1 MNKPSDMIPWA
12 KPTLV
17 GREEEYVRDALA
29 STWISGGPYVEQLEE
44 QFESLLNVPCA
55 AVTANGTTA
64 LHLAYLALGVQP
76 GDEIILPGFAYMGAA
91 NVAILCGARPVFVDV
106 DPATWCIA
114 PAATER
120 AVTKRTKAIV
130 PIHTY
135 GNVCHLDAIL
145 ELATSHGVAV
155 IEDAAEC
162 LGSRWKGEM
171 AGTLG
176 TMGTYSFHATK
187 TITTGEGGM
196 VVTRDSALAK
206 RLRLYRSHGML
217 RQQRYYWHEVP
228 GHNFRLTNM
237 QAAMG
242 CAQLEKFDA
251 IVAARL
257 RIHDLYGQR
266 FQGEHGITPQF
277 FAPEV
282 SPVLWTMAL
291 KLDASAFPQG
301 RDQVI
306 AGMRSAGVECR
317 PGFYAPSQQPIYDSP
332 PLPHAEELA
341 AQIISLPTFPDL
353 QEEQIDF
360 ISQTLLKFRR

>member
-1 MNKPSDMIPWA
+1 MIPWA

-17 GREEEYVRDALA
+17 GREDEYVRDALA
-29 STWISGGPYVEQLEE
+29 STWISGGPYVEKLEAS
-44 QFESLLNVPCA
+44 FRSLLDVPFA
-55 AVTANGTTA
+55 SVTANGTTA
-64 LHLAYLALGVQP
+64 LHLAYLALDVQP

-91 NVAILCGARPVFVDV
+91 NIAILCGACPVFVDV

-114 PAATER
+114 PDAIEKAI
-120 AVTKRTKAIV
+120 TKKTKAVV
-130 PIHTY
+130 PVHTY
-135 GNVCHLDAIL
+135 GNVCNLDAIL
-145 ELATSHGVAV
+145 GLAASHNIAV

-162 LGSRWKGEM
+162 LGSRWKNQW

-196 VVTRDSALAK
+196 VVTRDSALAE

-251 IVAARL
+251 IVAARMKV
-257 RIHDLYGQR
+257 HELYGKR
-266 FQGEHGITPQF
+266 FRGEHGITPQF

-282 SPVLWTMAL
+282 SPILWTMAL
-291 KLDASAFPQG
+291 KLDGSSFPQG
-301 RDQVI
+301 RDKVI
-306 AGMRSAGVECR
+306 AEMLDAGVECR
-317 PGFYAPSQQPIYDSP
+317 PGFYASSQQPIYDSP
-332 PLPHAEELA
+332 PMPHAEELA
-341 AQIISLPTFPDL
+341 GQIISLPTFPDL
-353 QEEQIDF
+353 KEEQIDF
-360 ISQTLLKFRR
+360 ISQTLFKFRR

>member
-1 MNKPSDMIPWA
+1 MIPWA
-12 KPTLV
+12 KPTLF
-17 GREEEYVRDALA
+17 GREDEYVRDALA
-29 STWISGGPYVEQLEE
+29 STWISGGPYVETLEE
-44 QFESLLNVPCA
+44 KFRSLLDVPFA
-55 AVTANGTTA
+55 SVTSNGTTA
-64 LHLAYLALGVQP
+64 LHLAYLALDIRP

-91 NVAILCGARPVFVDV
+91 NIALLCGARPIFVDV

-114 PAATER
+114 PGAIEKAIS
-120 AVTKRTKAIV
+120 KKTKAIV

-135 GNVCHLDAIL
+135 GNVCDLSGIL
-145 ELATSHGVAV
+145 ELAASHDVAV

-162 LGSRWKGEM
+162 LGSQWKGQP

-196 VVTRDSALAK
+196 VVTRDPTLAE

-251 IVAARL
+251 IMAAR
-257 RIHDLYGQR
+257 RTVHQRYGQR
-266 FQGEHGITPQF
+266 FQGEHGLVPQF
-277 FAPEV
+277 FAREV
-282 SPVLWTMAL
+282 SPILWTMAL
-291 KLDASAFPQG
+291 KLDPSAFPQG
-301 RDQVI
+301 RDEVI
-306 AGMRSAGVECR
+306 AEMRGAGIECR
-317 PGFYAPSQQPIYDSP
+317 PGFYTPSQQPIYDSP
-332 PLPHAEELA
+332 ALPQAEELA
-341 AQIISLPTFPDL
+341 RQVISLPTFPDL
-353 QEEQIDF
+353 KEEEIDF
-360 ISQTLLKFRR
+360 ISQTLLSFRR

>member
-1 MNKPSDMIPWA
+1 MIPWA
-12 KPTLV
+12 KPTLF
-17 GREEEYVRDALA
+17 GREDEYVRDALA
-29 STWISGGPYVEQLEE
+29 STWISGGPYVEKLEDS
-44 QFESLLNVPCA
+44 FRSLLDVPFA
-55 AVTANGTTA
+55 SVTANGTTA

-114 PAATER
+114 PAAIEK
-120 AVTKRTKAIV
+120 AITKKTKAVV
-130 PIHTY
+130 PVHTY
-135 GNVCHLDAIL
+135 GNVCNLDAIL
-145 ELATSHGVAV
+145 GLAASHNIAV

-162 LGSRWKGEM
+162 LGSRWKNQW

-196 VVTRDSALAK
+196 VVTRDSALAE

-257 RIHDLYGQR
+257 RVHDLYGKR

-277 FAPEV
+277 FASEA

-291 KLDASAFPQG
+291 KLDGSAFPQG
-301 RDQVI
+301 RDKVV
-306 AGMRSAGVECR
+306 AEMLGAGVECR
-317 PGFYAPSQQPIYDSP
+317 PGFYASSQQPIYDSP
-332 PLPHAEELA
+332 HLPHAEELA
-341 AQIISLPTFPDL
+341 GQIISLPTFADL
-353 QEEQIDF
+353 KEEQIDL